1 MRIIEVDDPVKII
14 LAKQEV
20 EQKLMDEKKLDAP
33 MSLQDF
39 VKSLNMQNNIYIKN
53 DDVIPFSIIEDMLF
67 IIAPKEKIEEVD
79 SALKMI
85 DYDCSRLTE
94 IPMMQV
100 YQGELEKYE
109 QYFVIGSKY
118 MVNKK

>member
-20 EQKLMDEKKLDAP
+20 EQKLMDEKKLEEP
-33 MSLQDF
+33 MTLPDF

-94 IPMMQV
+94 IPMMKV

>member
-20 EQKLMDEKKLDAP
+20 EQKLINEKKLEEP
-33 MSLQDF
+33 MSLPDF

-79 SALKMI
+79 SALKSI

>member
-20 EQKLMDEKKLDAP
+20 EQKLIDEKKLEEP
-33 MSLQDF
+33 MTLPDF

-79 SALKMI
+79 SALKSI

>member
-1 MRIIEVDDPVKII
+1 MRIIEVDDPIKII

-53 DDVIPFSIIEDMLF
+53 DDVIPFSIVDDKLF
-67 IIAPKEKIEEVD
+67 IIASKEKIEEVD
-79 SALKMI
+79 SVLKTI
-85 DYDCSRLTE
+85 DYDCSKLTE

-100 YQGELEKYE
+100 YQGELEKYD
-109 QYFVIGSKY
+109 QYFVIDSKY
-118 MVNKK
+118 MVKKK

>member
-1 MRIIEVDDPVKII
+1 MRIIEVDDPIKII

-53 DDVIPFSIIEDMLF
+53 DDVIPFSIVADKLF

-79 SALKMI
+79 SVLKSI
-85 DYDCSRLTE
+85 DYDCSKLTE

-100 YQGELEKYE
+100 YQGELEKYD
-109 QYFVIGSKY
+109 QYFVIDSKY
-118 MVNKK
+118 MVKKK

>member
-1 MRIIEVDDPVKII
+1 MRIIEVDDPIKII

-20 EQKLMDEKKLDAP
+20 EQKLMDEKKLDTP

-53 DDVIPFSIIEDMLF
+53 DDVIPFSIVDDKLF
-67 IIAPKEKIEEVD
+67 IIASKEKIEEVD
-79 SALKMI
+79 SVLKSI
-85 DYDCSRLTE
+85 DYDCSKLTE

-100 YQGELEKYE
+100 YQGELEKYD
-109 QYFVIGSKY
+109 QYFVIDSKY
-118 MVNKK
+118 MVKKK

>member
-1 MRIIEVDDPVKII
+1 MRIIEVDDPIKII

-33 MSLQDF
+33 MSLPDF

-53 DDVIPFSIIEDMLF
+53 DDVIPFGIVDDMLF
-67 IIAPKEKIEEVD
+67 IIASKEKIEEVD
-79 SALKMI
+79 SVLKSI

-100 YQGELEKYE
+100 YQGELEKYD
-109 QYFVIGSKY
+109 QYFVIDSKY
-118 MVNKK
+118 MVNKR

>member
-1 MRIIEVDDPVKII
+1 MRIIEVDDPIKII

-33 MSLQDF
+33 MSLPDF

-53 DDVIPFSIIEDMLF
+53 DDVIPFSIVDDKLF
-67 IIAPKEKIEEVD
+67 IIASKEKIEEVD
-79 SALKMI
+79 SVLKSI

-94 IPMMQV
+94 IPIMQV

-109 QYFVIGSKY
+109 QYFVIDSKY

>member
-1 MRIIEVDDPVKII
+1 MRIIEVDDPIKII

-20 EQKLMDEKKLDAP
+20 EKKLMDEKKLDAP

-53 DDVIPFSIIEDMLF
+53 DDVIPFSIVDDKLF
-67 IIAPKEKIEEVD
+67 IIASKEKIEEVD
-79 SALKMI
+79 SALKAI
-85 DYDCSRLTE
+85 DYDYSKITE
-94 IPMMQV
+94 ITMMQV
-100 YQGELEKYE
+100 YQGELEKYD
-109 QYFVIGSKY
+109 QYFVVDSKY

>member
-20 EQKLMDEKKLDAP
+20 EQKLIDEKKLDEP
-33 MSLQDF
+33 MSLPDF

-79 SALKMI
+79 SALKLI

-94 IPMMQV
+94 IPMTQV

>member
-53 DDVIPFSIIEDMLF
+53 DDVIPFSIVDDKLF
-67 IIAPKEKIEEVD
+67 IIASKEKIEEVN
-79 SALKMI
+79 SELKAI
-85 DYDCSRLTE
+85 DYDCSKLTE

-100 YQGELEKYE
+100 YQGELEKYD
-109 QYFVIGSKY
+109 QYFVIDSKY

>member
-53 DDVIPFSIIEDMLF
+53 DDVIPFSIVDDKLF
-67 IIAPKEKIEEVD
+67 IIASKEKIEEVN
-79 SALKMI
+79 SALKA
-85 DYDCSRLTE
+85 
-94 IPMMQV
+94 
-100 YQGELEKYE
+100 
-109 QYFVIGSKY
+109 FVISV
-118 MVNKK
+118 VNVLETILKVTVFVPSYIPFPVMITVAVPASRFF

>member
-1 MRIIEVDDPVKII
+1 MRIIEVDDPIKII

-20 EQKLMDEKKLDAP
+20 EQKLIDEKKLDAP

-53 DDVIPFSIIEDMLF
+53 DDVIPFSIVDDKLF
-67 IIAPKEKIEEVD
+67 IIASKEKIEEVD
-79 SALKMI
+79 SALKAI
-85 DYDCSRLTE
+85 DYDCSKLTE

-100 YQGELEKYE
+100 YQGELEKYD
-109 QYFVIGSKY
+109 QYFVIDSKY
-118 MVNKK
+118 MVKKK

>member
-20 EQKLMDEKKLDAP
+20 EQKLIDEKKLKEP
-33 MSLQDF
+33 MSLPDF

-79 SALKMI
+79 SALKLI

>member
-33 MSLQDF
+33 MSLPDF

-53 DDVIPFSIIEDMLF
+53 DDVIPFGIVDDMLF
-67 IIAPKEKIEEVD
+67 LIASKEKIEEVD
-79 SALKMI
+79 YALKSI
-85 DYDCSRLTE
+85 DYDCSKLTE

-109 QYFVIGSKY
+109 QYFVIDSKY

>member
-20 EQKLMDEKKLDAP
+20 EQKLMDEKKLDEP
-33 MSLQDF
+33 MSLPDF

-79 SALKMI
+79 SALKLI

>member
-20 EQKLMDEKKLDAP
+20 EQKLIDEKKLEEP
-33 MSLQDF
+33 MTLPDF

-53 DDVIPFSIIEDMLF
+53 DDVIPFSIVDDKLF
-67 IIAPKEKIEEVD
+67 IIASKEKIEEVD
-79 SALKMI
+79 SALKLI

-94 IPMMQV
+94 IPIIQV

-109 QYFVIGSKY
+109 QYFVIDSKY

>member
-33 MSLQDF
+33 MSLADF

-53 DDVIPFSIIEDMLF
+53 DDVIPFSIFEDMLF
-67 IIAPKEKIEEVD
+67 IIASKEKIDEVD
-79 SALKMI
+79 SALKAI
-85 DYDCSRLTE
+85 KYDCSRLTE
-94 IPMMQV
+94 IPMLDV

-109 QYFVIGSKY
+109 QYFVINSKY
-118 MVNKK
+118 MVKKK

>member
-20 EQKLMDEKKLDAP
+20 EQTLMDEKKLDAP
-33 MSLQDF
+33 MSLADF

-53 DDVIPFSIIEDMLF
+53 DDVIPFSIFEDMLF
-67 IIAPKEKIEEVD
+67 IIASKEKIDEVD
-79 SALKMI
+79 SALKAI
-85 DYDCSRLTE
+85 KYDCSTLTE
-94 IPMMQV
+94 IPMLDV

-109 QYFVIGSKY
+109 QYFVINSKY
-118 MVNKK
+118 MVKKK

>member
-1 MRIIEVDDPVKII
+1 MRIIEVDDPIKII

-20 EQKLMDEKKLDAP
+20 EQKLIDEKKLEEP
-33 MSLQDF
+33 MTLPDF

-79 SALKMI
+79 SALKAI

-94 IPMMQV
+94 IPIMQV
-100 YQGELEKYE
+100 YQGELEKYD
-109 QYFVIGSKY
+109 QYFVINSKY
-118 MVNKK
+118 MVKK

>member
-20 EQKLMDEKKLDAP
+20 EQKLIDEKKLNEP
-33 MSLQDF
+33 MSLPDF

-79 SALKMI
+79 SALKLI

>member
-20 EQKLMDEKKLDAP
+20 EQKLMDEKKLEEP
-33 MSLQDF
+33 MTLPDF

>member
-20 EQKLMDEKKLDAP
+20 EQKLMDEKNLDAP

-53 DDVIPFSIIEDMLF
+53 DDVIPFSIVDDKLF
-67 IIAPKEKIEEVD
+67 IIASKEKIEEVD
-79 SALKMI
+79 SVLKAI
-85 DYDCSRLTE
+85 DYDCSKLTE

-100 YQGELEKYE
+100 YQGELEKYD
-109 QYFVIGSKY
+109 QYFVIDSKY

>member
-20 EQKLMDEKKLDAP
+20 EQKLMDEKKLDEP
-33 MSLQDF
+33 MSLPDF

-53 DDVIPFSIIEDMLF
+53 DDVIPFSIVDDKLF
-67 IIAPKEKIEEVD
+67 IIASKEKIEEVD
-79 SALKMI
+79 SALKVI

-94 IPMMQV
+94 IPIMQV

-109 QYFVIGSKY
+109 QYFVIDSKY